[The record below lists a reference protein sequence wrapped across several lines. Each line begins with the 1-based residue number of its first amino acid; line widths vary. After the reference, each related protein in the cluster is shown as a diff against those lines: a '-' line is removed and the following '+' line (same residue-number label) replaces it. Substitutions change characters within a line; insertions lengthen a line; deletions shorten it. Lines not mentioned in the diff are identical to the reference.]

1 MTTTILNMIDYSL
14 ISYSINFVNEY
25 FIILF
30 SLIII
35 GTLTSY
41 IHFSGKKVLES
52 IGKTLGTLGALGG
65 AYSGGS
71 QAYKDYKS
79 TQNLTPNSNPTP
91 NSNTNVTPNSN
102 TKSGNTGSK

>member
-1 MTTTILNMIDYSL
+1 MTTIITFNIFNILNNFIINYT
-14 ISYSINFVNEY
+14 INFINEN

-30 SLIII
+30 SFIII

-41 IHFSGKKVLES
+41 IHFSGKKILES
-52 IGKTLGTLGALGG
+52 VAKTVVGLGALGS

-79 TQNLTPNSNPTP
+79 SDKKSNTNTTPNSNS
-91 NSNTNVTPNSN
+91 NSNTTNNTTNS
-102 TKSGNTGSK
+102 K